1 MSFFRKSINGQTC
14 TFTGEKQLV
23 LQREDVDLRHNNRA
37 VIFFMGAY
45 DKKKKKYITWT
56 CQYQN
61 IMLYECC
68 LYRHGIWIIQVQCSL
83 AAFDLWILDIC
94 CSRLQSGVH
103 RRVRSLRNQLICRS

>member
-45 DKKKKKYITWT
+45 DKKKKINNMDVSVSEHYVI
-56 CQYQN
+56 
-61 IMLYECC
+61 
-68 LYRHGIWIIQVQCSL
+68 
-83 AAFDLWILDIC
+83 
-94 CSRLQSGVH
+94 
-103 RRVRSLRNQLICRS
+103 

>member
-45 DKKKKKYITWT
+45 DKKKKK
-56 CQYQN
+56 
-61 IMLYECC
+61 
-68 LYRHGIWIIQVQCSL
+68 
-83 AAFDLWILDIC
+83 
-94 CSRLQSGVH
+94 
-103 RRVRSLRNQLICRS
+103 